1 MIGGVPPPSFL
12 DQVHPFDLH
21 APVPYEPCLL
31 ADWPAQLYNL
41 DVEVVVEDAYDTM
54 LALARRQAGPPVR
67 VMATWDSTLPSNTR
81 RSFQVSCT
89 TYQLVL
95 LPVWVALLQS
105 QDERSLAL
113 VNGQTGKVVLGLT
126 LPSSQG

>member
-1 MIGGVPPPSFL
+1 MHS
-12 DQVHPFDLH
+12 FDLH
-21 APVPYEPCLL
+21 ALVPYEPRLL

-41 DVEVVVEDAYDTM
+41 DVEVVVKDAYDTM
-54 LALARRQAGPPVR
+54 LALTSRQVGPPVK
-67 VMATWDSTLPSNTR
+67 VMLAWDSTPSSDAR
-81 RSFQVSCT
+81 RSFQVSST

-113 VNGQTGKVVLGLT
+113 VDGQTGKVVLGLN
-126 LPSSQG
+126 LY